1 MGMDSWE
8 MKIQWRS
15 SLRQKPVG
23 FHDEPSEGSA
33 RYGSSLPPL
42 IRTSPIASVSWMV
55 IMERFQMISAK
66 QTDGQWWKLFLLFHS
81 SHSELWSD
89 GQLGM
94 QKWWNMMKKVDRI
107 GIRIFGACL
116 YSYSPARRTD
126 FAAGYTNPQIG
137 KTLSQNPEQNDEEEH
152 SGVGQQEPFAFV
164 NFFGWTREACALS
177 TRGFLEW
184 RGALKVY
191 GCVAVIWVWG
201 WYKKIM
207 HLLLNGQWSLDG
219 QQCYRF
225 WPRTISGSGVS
236 SIKRIGFLYLYDI
249 YNILYC
255 TFLYSRGA
263 ERERETYIYIHII
276 LSYAHST
283 HPYRSICRIDCCAT
297 ILGQGTL

>member
-116 YSYSPARRTD
+116 CLYSYSPARRTD
-126 FAAGYTNPQIG
+126 FAADMPIPKLARLWA
-137 KTLSQNPEQNDEEEH
+137 KTLNRMMKRSIVVLANRN
-152 SGVGQQEPFAFV
+152 
-164 NFFGWTREACALS
+164 
-177 TRGFLEW
+177 
-184 RGALKVY
+184 
-191 GCVAVIWVWG
+191 
-201 WYKKIM
+201 
-207 HLLLNGQWSLDG
+207 LLLLLF
-219 QQCYRF
+219 F
-225 WPRTISGSGVS
+225 WVDERGMC
-236 SIKRIGFLYLYDI
+236 LE
-249 YNILYC
+249 
-255 TFLYSRGA
+255 YSRFLGMA
-263 ERERETYIYIHII
+263 W
-276 LSYAHST
+276 
-283 HPYRSICRIDCCAT
+283 RSESLWLRGCN
-297 ILGQGTL
+297 LGLGLI